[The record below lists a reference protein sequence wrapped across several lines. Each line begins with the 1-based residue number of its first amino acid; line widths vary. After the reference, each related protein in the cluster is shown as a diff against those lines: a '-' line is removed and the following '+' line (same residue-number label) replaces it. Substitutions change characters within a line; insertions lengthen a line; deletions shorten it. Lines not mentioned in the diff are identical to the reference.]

1 MSTNLTI
8 DRGNTL
14 TKLAVW
20 RGDELVAS
28 ECFDHDDFPAIS
40 AMVERYRPSRAMVCS
55 VAEPATDLV
64 SALTPIVPGGV
75 SMLTHDT
82 PVPLT
87 IGYRT
92 PGTLGVDRIAAA
104 IGAMTVAPGNNLLV
118 IDAGTA
124 VTYDHVTGNGHFAGG
139 NIAPG
144 IAMRLRSLNNFTAR
158 LPKVDRNGE
167 LPLWGVDT
175 VTAMRSGAVHGVV
188 AETIYYRSQLPDDT
202 VTVIGGG
209 DGQRIASL
217 LPFKAI
223 REPHLV
229 TLGLNTILNSNY
241 QNPEARQAELSRIH
255 P

>member
-20 RGDELVAS
+20 QGNELVAS
-28 ECFDHDDFPAIS
+28 ECFDHNDLPAIS
-40 AMVERYRPSRAMVCS
+40 AMAERFRPFRAMVCS

-64 SALTPIVPGGV
+64 AALSPIIPGGV
-75 SMLTHDT
+75 EMLTHDT
-82 PVPLT
+82 PLPLT

-104 IGAMTVAPGNNLLV
+104 IGAMTVAPGCNLLV

-124 VTYDHVTGNGHFAGG
+124 VTYDHVTHDGHFAGG

-144 IAMRLRSLNNFTAR
+144 IAMRLKSLNNFTAR

-167 LPLWGVDT
+167 LPLWGTDT
-175 VTAMRSGAVHGVV
+175 VTAMRAGAVHGVV
-188 AETIYYRSQLPDDT
+188 AETIYYRSLLPSDT

-209 DGQRIASL
+209 DGQRVAKL
-217 LPFKAI
+217 LPFDAI
-223 REPHLV
+223 HEPHLV
-229 TLGLNTILNSNY
+229 TLGLNTLLNSNH
-241 QNPEARQAELSRIH
+241 QNPAMQPKAHSRIH